1 MDIITKTGE
10 IWSENAI
17 GAVISLIKESDDSI
31 EAERKLTHWLTE
43 MNCQLIAMAL
53 ERIDTELYQIYKVQ
67 GWRVARRDSRTICW
81 RADLYPKTSAERREE
96 LLSPGLQ
103 NGL

>member
-17 GAVISLIKESDDSI
+17 GAVISIIKESDDSI
-31 EAERKLTHWLTE
+31 ESERKLTHWLEE

-53 ERIDTELYQIYKVQ
+53 ERIDAELYQIYKAQ
-67 GWRVARRDSRTICW
+67 GWRGMCQGFLGTLFDSR
-81 RADLYPKTSAERREE
+81 RYQVSQP
-96 LLSPGLQ
+96 LLSQ
-103 NGL
+103 

>member
-31 EAERKLTHWLTE
+31 EAIWRE
-43 MNCQLIAMAL
+43 M
-53 ERIDTELYQIYKVQ
+53 
-67 GWRVARRDSRTICW
+67 
-81 RADLYPKTSAERREE
+81 
-96 LLSPGLQ
+96 LSIFQ
-103 NGL
+103 A

>member
-31 EAERKLTHWLTE
+31 EAESKLTRSE
-43 MNCQLIAMAL
+43 
-53 ERIDTELYQIYKVQ
+53 
-67 GWRVARRDSRTICW
+67 
-81 RADLYPKTSAERREE
+81 ERRVGKECRSRW
-96 LLSPGLQ
+96 SPYH
-103 NGL
+103 

>member
-1 MDIITKTGE
+1 MDIITNTGE

-31 EAERKLTHWLTE
+31 ESERKLSHWLEE

-53 ERIDTELYQIYKVQ
+53 ERIAAELYQIYKLQ
-67 GWRVARRDSRTICW
+67 GGVWHAG
-81 RADLYPKTSAERREE
+81 APERFTAAMER
-96 LLSPGLQ
+96 
-103 NGL
+103 

>member
-17 GAVISLIKESDDSI
+17 GAVISIIKESDDSI
-31 EAERKLTHWLTE
+31 ESERKLTHWLEE

-53 ERIDTELYQIYKVQ
+53 ERIDAELYQIYKLQ
-67 GWRVARRDSRTICW
+67 GGVWHAGASGRFTA
-81 RADLYPKTSAERREE
+81 AMER
-96 LLSPGLQ
+96 
-103 NGL
+103 

>member
-17 GAVISLIKESDDSI
+17 GAVISLIKKSDDSI
-31 EAERKLTHWLTE
+31 EAERKLTHWLTK

-53 ERIDTELYQIYKVQ
+53 
-67 GWRVARRDSRTICW
+67 
-81 RADLYPKTSAERREE
+81 
-96 LLSPGLQ
+96 
-103 NGL
+103 

>member
-17 GAVISLIKESDDSI
+17 GAVISLIKESDDSV

-53 ERIDTELYQIYKVQ
+53 ARIDTELYQIYIAF
-67 GWRVARRDSRTICW
+67 RYT
-81 RADLYPKTSAERREE
+81 RESE
-96 LLSPGLQ
+96 KMATGQ
-103 NGL
+103 NW

>member
-1 MDIITKTGE
+1 MDIITETGE

-53 ERIDTELYQIYKVQ
+53 ARIDTELYQIYNLK
-67 GWRVARRDSRTICW
+67 
-81 RADLYPKTSAERREE
+81 SAYFISMLRQQKAN
-96 LLSPGLQ
+96 LLDKY
-103 NGL
+103 

>member
-1 MDIITKTGE
+1 MDIITKTGK

-17 GAVISLIKESDDSI
+17 GAVISLIKKSDDSI

-53 ERIDTELYQIYKVQ
+53 ARIDTELYQIYKVQ
-67 GWRVARRDSRTICW
+67 GCVWHAGTLGRFAAAMES
-81 RADLYPKTSAERREE
+81 
-96 LLSPGLQ
+96 
-103 NGL
+103 

>member
-31 EAERKLTHWLTE
+31 EAERKLTHWLTK
-43 MNCQLIAMAL
+43 MNGKLSVKFYSVGEFSRNNKRGKPPL
-53 ERIDTELYQIYKVQ
+53 EDLLLL
-67 GWRVARRDSRTICW
+67 WRD
-81 RADLYPKTSAERREE
+81 DLCPKTSAERWEE
-96 LLSPGLQ
+96 LLSPGPQ

>member
-17 GAVISLIKESDDSI
+17 GAVISLIKKSDDSI

-43 MNCQLIAMAL
+43 MNCQLML
-53 ERIDTELYQIYKVQ
+53 WL
-67 GWRVARRDSRTICW
+67 WRVLT
-81 RADLYPKTSAERREE
+81 
-96 LLSPGLQ
+96 LSCIRFTRHRGGVWHAGTL
-103 NGL
+103 GRFAAAMES

>member
-31 EAERKLTHWLTE
+31 WVLQKRITGSTA
-43 MNCQLIAMAL
+43 IA
-53 ERIDTELYQIYKVQ
+53 
-67 GWRVARRDSRTICW
+67 
-81 RADLYPKTSAERREE
+81 
-96 LLSPGLQ
+96 
-103 NGL
+103 

>member
-17 GAVISLIKESDDSI
+17 GAVISLIKKSDDSI

-53 ERIDTELYQIYKVQ
+53 ARIDTELYQI
-67 GWRVARRDSRTICW
+67 W
-81 RADLYPKTSAERREE
+81 RADLYPKTSAKRREE

>member
-17 GAVISLIKESDDSI
+17 GAVISLIKKSDDSI

-53 ERIDTELYQIYKVQ
+53 
-67 GWRVARRDSRTICW
+67 
-81 RADLYPKTSAERREE
+81 SA
-96 LLSPGLQ
+96 LTLSCIRFTRYRGGVWHAGTL
-103 NGL
+103 GRFAAAMES

>member
-53 ERIDTELYQIYKVQ
+53 ARIDTELYQ
-67 GWRVARRDSRTICW
+67 
-81 RADLYPKTSAERREE
+81 
-96 LLSPGLQ
+96 LSCIRFTRYRGGVWHAGTL
-103 NGL
+103 GRFAAAMES